1 MRAVIAPEP
10 GGPEALHLADV
21 PDPEPGAGEVVI
33 KIAAAGL
40 NRADLMQRQGFYP
53 PPPGASDILG
63 MECSGVIAAIGPGVE
78 GWSIGDQ
85 CCALLAAG
93 GYATHVAV
101 PTGQVMP
108 IPDGVSLVEAAALPE
123 VAATVWSNVSMIAG
137 LRSGETFLVHGGAG
151 GIGSFAIQLGA
162 ALGADVVT
170 TVGSPEKA
178 QICRSLGASRT
189 INYHDEAFEE
199 SVVADVIL
207 DNMGASYLMRNVT
220 ALADGG
226 RLCIIGLQGGAKAE
240 LNINSLLSKRGHII
254 ATALRSRAVES
265 KSEICASVVE
275 HVWPLLASGE
285 IRPQVGSTYSLDD
298 VAAAHEFMESGEH
311 VGKILLTL
319 EGA

>member
-1 MRAVIAPEP
+1 M
-10 GGPEALHLADV
+10 
-21 PDPEPGAGEVVI
+21 
-33 KIAAAGL
+33 
-40 NRADLMQRQGFYP
+40 
-53 PPPGASDILG
+53 
-63 MECSGVIAAIGPGVE
+63 
-78 GWSIGDQ
+78 
-85 CCALLAAG
+85 
-93 GYATHVAV
+93 
-101 PTGQVMP
+101 
-108 IPDGVSLVEAAALPE
+108 
-123 VAATVWSNVSMIAG
+123 
-137 LRSGETFLVHGGAG
+137 
-151 GIGSFAIQLGA
+151 
-162 ALGADVVT
+162 
-170 TVGSPEKA
+170 
-178 QICRSLGASRT
+178 
-189 INYHDEAFEE
+189 
-199 SVVADVIL
+199 VADVIL